1 MLRDFQING
10 AKHSDAMY
18 KAETDMVTGMA
29 VVKKDTAESKYTAVT
44 SEETTADIFFVDR
57 ERIPRGVNAARET
70 VSDYD
75 EDFVTIYADEF
86 VTLNKYAPGERFG
99 TDQYDTSDI
108 TADTAIDTRVAFKD
122 GKVITAAGAS
132 AYVFKGLYNDA
143 GHTLAV
149 IEVSD
154 TAAENA

>member
-18 KAETDMVTGMA
+18 KAEADMVTGMA
-29 VVKKDTAESKYTAVT
+29 VVKKDTAEAKYVAVT
-44 SEETTADIFFVDR
+44 SEEVAADVFFVDR
-57 ERIPRGVNAARET
+57 ERIARGVNAARET

-75 EDFVTIYADEF
+75 KDFVTIYADEY

-99 TDQYDTSDI
+99 TDQYDTSAI
-108 TADTAIDTRVAFKD
+108 TADTAIDTRVAFKN
-122 GKVITAAGAS
+122 GKVIAATSAS
-132 AYVFKGLYNDA
+132 MYVFKGLYNDA
-143 GHTLAV
+143 GHMLAV

-154 TAAENA
+154 TAVNA